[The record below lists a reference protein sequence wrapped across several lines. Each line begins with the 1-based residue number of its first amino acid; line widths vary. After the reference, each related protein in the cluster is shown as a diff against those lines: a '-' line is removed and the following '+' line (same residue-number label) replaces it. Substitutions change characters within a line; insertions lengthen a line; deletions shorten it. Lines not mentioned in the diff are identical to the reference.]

1 MQATRTRLG
10 ILISGRGSNMQA
22 LATACVRGDV
32 PAEVALVVSNV
43 EDAAGVTWARE
54 HGLDAVVLPHR
65 DFADRTAHDMAIIE
79 RLEAARVDW
88 VCLAGYMR
96 LLSSSFV
103 GRFPRRILNI
113 HPSLLP
119 AFPGLHAQRKAL
131 DYGVRVTG
139 CTVHLVDTELDHGP
153 IVVQRPVTVR
163 SDDTEEGLSVR
174 ILEQE
179 HLAYAEGLRRLL
191 TESWQLEGRKLVFD
205 G

>member
-1 MQATRTRLG
+1 
-10 ILISGRGSNMQA
+10 
-22 LATACVRGDV
+22 
-32 PAEVALVVSNV
+32 
-43 EDAAGVTWARE
+43 
-54 HGLDAVVLPHR
+54 
-65 DFADRTAHDMAIIE
+65 
-79 RLEAARVDW
+79 
-88 VCLAGYMR
+88 
-96 LLSSSFV
+96 
-103 GRFPRRILNI
+103 
-113 HPSLLP
+113 
-119 AFPGLHAQRKAL
+119 
-131 DYGVRVTG
+131 VTG